1 MTEKKTCSIID
12 AEERVKDFIK
22 KKHDEIKGIHVAMM
36 FPKRKFWVVK
46 DDVPLKRLQSVSND
60 PFEAQVSLNTGEVTS
75 YEETSLKHLKRRQG
89 SKVLGLQR
97 LEGANGL

>member
-1 MTEKKTCSIID
+1 MTEKKACSIIE
-12 AEERVKDFIK
+12 AEEKVKDFIK
-22 KKHDEIKGIHVAMM
+22 NKHDEIKSVHVAMM

-46 DDVPLKRLQSVSND
+46 GDLSLKRLQSVSNV
-60 PFEAQVSLNTGEVTS
+60 PFKAQVSMNTGEVTS
-75 YEETSLKHLKRRQG
+75 YEETSLKHPKRRQG